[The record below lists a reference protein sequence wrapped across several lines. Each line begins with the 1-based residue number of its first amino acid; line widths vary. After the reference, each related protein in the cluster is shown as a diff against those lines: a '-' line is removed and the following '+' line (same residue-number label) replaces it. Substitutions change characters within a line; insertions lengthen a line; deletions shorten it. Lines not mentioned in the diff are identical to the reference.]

1 MCTTNL
7 IMKKLW
13 LLGVLLTFVLSASS
27 QSKVD
32 SLLQK
37 CRNADEKQ
45 KTAIYLELSFSTRND
60 TAQSNSYSRLAY
72 ALAVKHHQIPEQ
84 AQSVYYLGETCYFA
98 RDFAG
103 AIPYYEK
110 AIPIYTQLKD
120 TFSII
125 NCHSSLGLSLHNTD
139 QGEKA
144 IVHYIQ
150 GLKLCEKNR
159 EYAAEILNNI
169 GNVHRKMQNHRDAI
183 KYYHQA
189 KAINSSIKDSVSL
202 AVNYNGLGESFLVL
216 EQPDSSLASFSMA
229 HMLFKKMHNIPYQ
242 AIALANLG
250 AVYANY
256 PDSLEKAYEA
266 YSQSWLKFQELGLAH
281 YEDAIKSGFGDV
293 FIKQG
298 RYKEAAKA
306 YLESLQ
312 LSQHFNKGFE
322 AKKIIYGKLSK
333 TYELMGDYKSALKY
347 HTFFAQYSDS
357 LNKKEK
363 YEQLI
368 NVEKKYET
376 EKKENE
382 IIQLQAKQEL
392 TDVQLRKNKQLKQLA
407 FITASLLLIFAFFVL
422 MKYLDKL
429 KSNQLLKLKN
439 QQIEESEQELRR
451 LNAAKNKFFSIIA
464 HDLKN
469 PLHNVMGYSYLL
481 SKDYDNFSEKE
492 RKKFAADINQSTNN
506 IFRLLQNLLEWA
518 KTQTGALNFSPMEI
532 EFKRILENSFSVLRP
547 LAQQKSIEVKFSLTD
562 DLKLYADPQMIETVL
577 RNLINN
583 AIKFTP
589 ENGSIEISAQ
599 SAGDYVRVNITD
611 SGIGIAGE
619 DVENLFRIDSKVK
632 RKGTN
637 NEDGSGLGLIICK
650 EFIDKNNGTISV
662 TSTPGEGSSFS
673 FTLPAKA
680 IA

>member
-7 IMKKLW
+7 TMKKLW
-13 LLGVLLTFVLSASS
+13 LLGGLLTIVFAASS

-32 SLLQK
+32 SLLRICDK
-37 CRNADEKQ
+37 ADEKQ
-45 KTAIYLELSFSTRND
+45 KPSIYLELSLNTRND
-60 TAQSNSYSRLAY
+60 TARSNSYSRLAY
-72 ALAVKHHQIPEQ
+72 GLATKNHQLPEQ
-84 AQSVYYLGETCYFA
+84 VKSVYYLGETCFFS

-120 TFSII
+120 TFSVI
-125 NCHSSLGLSLHNTD
+125 NCYSSLGLSYHNID

-144 IVHYIQ
+144 IAYYIE
-150 GLKLCEKNR
+150 GLKLCGKDQ
-159 EYAAEILNNI
+159 EYAAEILHNI

-183 KYYHQA
+183 NYYRQA
-189 KAINSSIKDSVSL
+189 KAINSSINDSISL
-202 AVNYNGLGESFLVL
+202 AVNYNGLGESFLIL
-216 EQPDSSLASFSMA
+216 EQPDSSLMSFSKA
-229 HMLFKKMHNIPYQ
+229 HMLFKKMHNTAYQ

-256 PDSLEKAYEA
+256 PDSLNKASEA
-266 YSQSWLKFQELGLAH
+266 YNQAWLKFQELGLNH
-281 YEDAIKSGFGDV
+281 YEDAIKSGLGDI
-293 FIKQG
+293 FTKQG
-298 RYKEAAKA
+298 KYKEAAKS
-306 YLESLQ
+306 YLESLK
-312 LSQHFNKGFE
+312 LSEHFNKGFE
-322 AKKIIYGKLSK
+322 AKKTVYEKLSR

-368 NVEKKYET
+368 NIEKQYET

-392 TDVQLRKNKQLKQLA
+392 TDIQLRKNKQLKQLA

-422 MKYLDKL
+422 LKYLDKL

-439 QQIEESEQELRR
+439 QQIKESEQELRR

-469 PLHNVMGYSYLL
+469 PLHSVMGYSYLL

-518 KTQTGALNFSPMEI
+518 KTQTGALKFSPI
-532 EFKRILENSFSVLRP
+532 EVEFEHILENSLSVLHA
-547 LAQQKSIEVKFSLTD
+547 LAQQKNIEIKSCHDD
-562 DLKLYADPQMIETVL
+562 DLKLFADPQMIETVL

-589 ENGSIEISAQ
+589 ENGSIEISARSIDDQ
-599 SAGDYVRVNITD
+599 ISVSIND
-611 SGIGIAGE
+611 SGVGLTEE
-619 DVENLFRIDSKVK
+619 DIQNLFRIDSKIK

-650 EFIDKNNGTISV
+650 EFIDKNNGTIWV
-662 TSTPGEGSSFS
+662 TSTPGKGSSFT

>member
-1 MCTTNL
+1 
-7 IMKKLW
+7 
-13 LLGVLLTFVLSASS
+13 
-27 QSKVD
+27 
-32 SLLQK
+32 
-37 CRNADEKQ
+37 
-45 KTAIYLELSFSTRND
+45 
-60 TAQSNSYSRLAY
+60 
-72 ALAVKHHQIPEQ
+72 
-84 AQSVYYLGETCYFA
+84 
-98 RDFAG
+98 
-103 AIPYYEK
+103 
-110 AIPIYTQLKD
+110 
-120 TFSII
+120 
-125 NCHSSLGLSLHNTD
+125 
-139 QGEKA
+139 
-144 IVHYIQ
+144 
-150 GLKLCEKNR
+150 
-159 EYAAEILNNI
+159 
-169 GNVHRKMQNHRDAI
+169 
-183 KYYHQA
+183 
-189 KAINSSIKDSVSL
+189 
-202 AVNYNGLGESFLVL
+202 
-216 EQPDSSLASFSMA
+216 
-229 HMLFKKMHNIPYQ
+229 
-242 AIALANLG
+242 
-250 AVYANY
+250 
-256 PDSLEKAYEA
+256 
-266 YSQSWLKFQELGLAH
+266 

-298 RYKEAAKA
+298 RYREAAKA